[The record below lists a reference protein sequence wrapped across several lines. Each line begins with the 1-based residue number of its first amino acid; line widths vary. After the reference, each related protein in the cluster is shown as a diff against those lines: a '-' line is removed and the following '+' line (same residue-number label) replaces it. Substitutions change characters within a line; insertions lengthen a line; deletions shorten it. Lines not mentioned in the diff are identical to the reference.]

1 MAMLAPEV
9 LFFVQVVQD
18 NSEDS
23 DPAASGV
30 LRALRARR
38 LVRLVRVARLM
49 RFRKVMT
56 LVKKFNFYKNLRS
69 RKPPQKNKK
78 VSGVEGWGR
87 NWSCDL
93 WFVFLNIIRK
103 WPHLV
108 RLLLGSHTID
118 EQRLLLWFYCH
129 SHHTLQTLFV
139 FQCFGPSQKFLVTKK
154 TSTSSGLLL
163 CRNPSWFQRGVPPGC
178 SFRDGSHL
186 LSFPSGCWS

>member
-1 MAMLAPEV
+1 MSTFSSWKNGRNRICSDNSKVKKSPYVNAGFTYFGRSLSPYNIAKKIHRSSRFDLTNNFDFFCQNSLDSIFSSFSMSQFCLRFDMAMLAPEV

-78 VSGVEGWGR
+78 VSGVEG
-87 NWSCDL
+87 
-93 WFVFLNIIRK
+93 
-103 WPHLV
+103 
-108 RLLLGSHTID
+108 
-118 EQRLLLWFYCH
+118 
-129 SHHTLQTLFV
+129 
-139 FQCFGPSQKFLVTKK
+139 
-154 TSTSSGLLL
+154 
-163 CRNPSWFQRGVPPGC
+163 
-178 SFRDGSHL
+178 
-186 LSFPSGCWS
+186 